1 MPGKYIIRDPLALH
15 REGVMKSR
23 GLIAWKDNVS
33 VATYI
38 SEVVKPC
45 LGPRG
50 MYKLVLDKFGET
62 ATTNDGAVILEK
74 MELHHPVAKI
84 LRETA
89 KTVETIIGD
98 GTKTTII
105 LIGEL
110 LKRAERL
117 IGHKVKV
124 SKIIEGYLTAYNV
137 ALKRLREI
145 SIPIDR
151 MDNAILKKLILT
163 LFSSRNLDE
172 VNFLADLATEALS
185 YTLKKI
191 DSRNVLDRESIR
203 IVKKVGKSLTES
215 RVIRGVVMDK
225 NIVHL
230 SMPRIIRDAKIA
242 VLNMALKIDEFRHL
256 QPYKYE
262 INIRDPVYLEQFLEE
277 EEKIVR
283 AMVEKI
289 ISVGAN
295 VVICRKKIGRIASQ
309 LLAEAGIIGI
319 GRLLKEEDF
328 NAVAKITGASI
339 VSDLNDLKEED
350 LGRASIVREE
360 KFGDKSVVIIE
371 GCNNFEGVT
380 LLLRAGLE
388 NLLNEAEHAI
398 NDAIRYIISLL
409 EEPAYAPAGG
419 AVEEA
424 LAIAIRN
431 ESTKYSGK
439 EQIAMHAFA
448 NALESIPR
456 LLISNAGYD
465 PADILPELRF
475 KHLNGEHYYGID
487 PYSGKVV
494 DMIRNNTIES
504 YKAKEQVLK
513 TSFETATLLLR
524 VDEVIDRRYA
534 KRHEGELGG
543 Q

>member
-1 MPGKYIIRDPLALH
+1 
-15 REGVMKSR
+15 
-23 GLIAWKDNVS
+23 
-33 VATYI
+33 
-38 SEVVKPC
+38 
-45 LGPRG
+45 
-50 MYKLVLDKFGET
+50 
-62 ATTNDGAVILEK
+62 
-74 MELHHPVAKI
+74 
-84 LRETA
+84 
-89 KTVETIIGD
+89 
-98 GTKTTII
+98 
-105 LIGEL
+105 
-110 LKRAERL
+110 
-117 IGHKVKV
+117 
-124 SKIIEGYLTAYNV
+124 
-137 ALKRLREI
+137 
-145 SIPIDR
+145 
-151 MDNAILKKLILT
+151 
-163 LFSSRNLDE
+163 
-172 VNFLADLATEALS
+172 
-185 YTLKKI
+185 
-191 DSRNVLDRESIR
+191 
-203 IVKKVGKSLTES
+203 
-215 RVIRGVVMDK
+215 
-225 NIVHL
+225 
-230 SMPRIIRDAKIA
+230 MPRIIRDAKIA

-388 NLLNEAEHAI
+388 NLLNEVEHAI